1 MSLKHKHNLD
11 SQVANSIC
19 ATLHWCIPMHD
30 AFTINPNDAS
40 KTRALYTDKLMEIYK
55 NRKSILKNYLA
66 SIGIDKSY
74 KEMDTDEVTS
84 FMPYCLK

>member
-1 MSLKHKHNLD
+1 MSLKLKHNLD

-19 ATLHWCIPMHD
+19 ATLHWVLPNHD

>member
-1 MSLKHKHNLD
+1 MSLKLKHNLD
-11 SQVANSIC
+11 SQVANSVCENIDWV
-19 ATLHWCIPMHD
+19 LSNHD
-30 AFTINPNDAS
+30 SFTIHPNDAS
-40 KTRALYTDKLMEIYK
+40 QTRALYTNKLMEIYK

-74 KEMDTDEVTS
+74 KEMNTDEVTS

>member
-1 MSLKHKHNLD
+1 MSKNK
-11 SQVANSIC
+11 C
-19 ATLHWCIPMHD
+19 
-30 AFTINPNDAS
+30 TINPNDAS

-74 KEMDTDEVTS
+74 KEMDTGEVTS

>member
-1 MSLKHKHNLD
+1 MHNLD

-19 ATLHWCIPMHD
+19 DTLSWVIPNHD
-30 AFTINPNDAS
+30 SFTINANDAA
-40 KTRALYTDKLMEIYK
+40 KTRALYTNKLMEIYK

>member
-1 MSLKHKHNLD
+1 MSLKLKHNLD

-19 ATLHWCIPMHD
+19 ATLRWCIPNHD

-40 KTRALYTDKLMEIYK
+40 KTRELYTNKLMEIYK

>member
-19 ATLHWCIPMHD
+19 ATLYWVLPNHD

>member
-1 MSLKHKHNLD
+1 MSKNK
-11 SQVANSIC
+11 C
-19 ATLHWCIPMHD
+19 
-30 AFTINPNDAS
+30 TINPNHAS

-74 KEMDTDEVTS
+74 KEMDTD
-84 FMPYCLK
+84 

>member
-1 MSLKHKHNLD
+1 MSLKLKHNLD

-19 ATLHWCIPMHD
+19 ATLHWVLPNHD

-40 KTRALYTDKLMEIYK
+40 QTRALYTNKLMEIYK

-74 KEMDTDEVTS
+74 KEMDTEEVTG